1 MVRIVPVPMRL
12 YRPLFVNRRLV
23 VGVLLSSVLGA
34 MASAATV
41 SAEPPQDRTITED
54 VPELLKPRQ
63 ARTEAEEDLLT
74 SGAHFAQAR
83 LYLQRQNEALA
94 LRHFQRAWRFNPD
107 RVALL
112 DQVVAV
118 ASELGR
124 NEQAA
129 RYAILSAERRPR
141 NARLLIQLGGL
152 LAQQNDAARALRMYE
167 NAVELQREEKVTPQS
182 VAVRIEM
189 GRLYFLNEDFKNAAQ
204 MFSAV
209 RDALDDTQVLTDQQ
223 RKALLPKPHAL
234 YSLIAASFL
243 KDEQLDEAAVMFRK
257 ADSFEANPPQL
268 DFHLANIA
276 VHKGAFQEARE
287 LLDRYLDSKSTAGG
301 VEPYRV
307 LRKVCKL
314 EHADADDA
322 ESAFLMELRRR
333 HEGDPENLPL
343 GYFWAGELLER
354 DDLEEAQGLYVD
366 LLKRQATADAYIGL
380 AEIYRRQQN
389 VMSLLG
395 IIEQVAAQTE
405 SLDVLADELART
417 IENQELVKQLLD
429 HARDKCKDAS
439 AKVRHATALAAA
451 HLAIETKQLEQFDA
465 FASIAA
471 DAAGDEKAQVLE
483 QLGLAVFVAEDA
495 QRAARLFQAALDE
508 DPDEKAASTLQYY
521 LAGALQFAGDTEAAL
536 VASTRAA
543 ELRSESPRFAS
554 RKPWILYQAKQH
566 ERAERLYLELIEKY
580 EPNYDTPD
588 VRDVIRD
595 ARLILSN
602 IAVERKQL
610 PQAEEWLAQVLD
622 EFPEDIGAK
631 NDLGYLWADQ
641 GKHLQRALVM
651 IKKAVEAEPENIAYR
666 DSLGWVYYRLGRF
679 ADAIRELKIATAGDE
694 PDGVIL
700 DHLGDAHLNEN
711 QPDQAVAAWQKALS
725 AFRKA
730 DHVDNLPA
738 IEAKINKHSKD

>member
-1 MVRIVPVPMRL
+1 
-12 YRPLFVNRRLV
+12 
-23 VGVLLSSVLGA
+23 
-34 MASAATV
+34 
-41 SAEPPQDRTITED
+41 
-54 VPELLKPRQ
+54 
-63 ARTEAEEDLLT
+63 
-74 SGAHFAQAR
+74 
-83 LYLQRQNEALA
+83 
-94 LRHFQRAWRFNPD
+94 
-107 RVALL
+107 
-112 DQVVAV
+112 
-118 ASELGR
+118 
-124 NEQAA
+124 
-129 RYAILSAERRPR
+129 
-141 NARLLIQLGGL
+141 
-152 LAQQNDAARALRMYE
+152 MYE

-204 MFSAV
+204 MFSVV

-223 RKALLPKPHAL
+223 RNALLPKPHAL

-307 LRKVCKL
+307 LRKVCKS
-314 EHADADDA
+314 EHADAADA

-333 HEGDPENLPL
+333 HEADSENLPL

-366 LLKRQATADAYIGL
+366 LLKRQPTADAYIGL

-395 IIEQVAAQTE
+395 IIEQVAARTE

-429 HARDKCKDAS
+429 HARDKCKNAS
-439 AKVRHATALAAA
+439 AKVRHATASAAA
-451 HLAIETKQLEQFDA
+451 HLAIETKQLDQFDA

-471 DAAGDEKAQVLE
+471 NVAGDEKAQVLE

-508 DPDEKAASTLQYY
+508 DPDEKAASRLQFY

-536 VASTRAA
+536 VAATRAA

-580 EPNYDTPD
+580 EPNYDAPD

-602 IAVERKQL
+602 MAVERKQL

-641 GKHLQRALVM
+641 GKHLHRALVM
-651 IKKAVEAEPENIAYR
+651 IKKAVEAEPENVAYR

-711 QPDQAVAAWQKALS
+711 QPDRAVAAWQKALS
-725 AFRKA
+725 ALRKA
-730 DHVDNLPA
+730 DHVDSLPA
-738 IEAKINKHSKD
+738 IEAKINKHTKD